1 MFPLRLHIGEV
12 FGKLVVLFQFLENMA
27 QSSDEQAFE
36 NEVIDIK
43 RIQVQP
49 YMFEPGG
56 DDVVNHKSAVGS
68 IDEDSSSSED
78 EEEPDINTERLGET
92 YW

>member
-1 MFPLRLHIGEV
+1 
-12 FGKLVVLFQFLENMA
+12 MA
-27 QSSDEQAFE
+27 HSSDKQAFE
-36 NEVIDIK
+36 NEVIVIK

-49 YMFEPGG
+49 YMFEPGE
-56 DDVVNHKSAVGS
+56 DDVVNHESVVGS

-78 EEEPDINTERLGET
+78 EEELDINTERIGET